1 MESLGVFVTLGT
13 RVTGFGGG
21 MGQDSGLGGQGAEVS
36 RKEGVAGRKDMEWL
50 LWNLLISTGFASLG
64 SGPLA
69 AVRFAQVSGFFVLFF
84 HVL

>member
-36 RKEGVAGRKDMEWL
+36 RKEGGAGRKDMEWL
-50 LWNLLISTGFASLG
+50 LWSLRLG
-64 SGPLA
+64 TC
-69 AVRFAQVSGFFVLFF
+69 
-84 HVL
+84 